1 MGDKTPRPSREQIV
15 LEYLSGGVTYRQ
27 LEAKYGLS
35 HSQIQRWVMIH
46 LGQPRDRAQEYMAKK
61 NTNAVPAPVPA
72 PEPPSPPADAETVSL
87 AQQLQLAQLKIS
99 LLEEVLRI
107 AQTQEGLVVP
117 KKYTTKLSKLS
128 GKTSH

>member
-15 LEYLSGGVTYRQ
+15 LEYLSGGITYRQ
-27 LEAKYGLS
+27 LETKYGIS

-46 LGQPRDRAQEYMAKK
+46 LGQPRDRTKEYLAKK
-61 NTNAVPAPVPA
+61 NTNPAPAPAPVPK
-72 PEPPSPPADAETVSL
+72 PSPPESEAEQVDL
-87 AQQLQLAQLKIS
+87 AHQLQLAHLKIT

-117 KKYTTKLSKLS
+117 KKYITKLSKLS
-128 GKTSH
+128 GKPNP

>member
-46 LGQPRDRAQEYMAKK
+46 LGQPRDRAQEYTSKK
-61 NTNAVPAPVPA
+61 NTNAASAPIPA
-72 PEPPSPPADAETVSL
+72 PEPLSPPVDAETANLVH
-87 AQQLQLAQLKIS
+87 QLQLAQLKIT

-117 KKYTTKLSKLS
+117 KKYITKLSKLS
-128 GKTSH
+128 GKPNP